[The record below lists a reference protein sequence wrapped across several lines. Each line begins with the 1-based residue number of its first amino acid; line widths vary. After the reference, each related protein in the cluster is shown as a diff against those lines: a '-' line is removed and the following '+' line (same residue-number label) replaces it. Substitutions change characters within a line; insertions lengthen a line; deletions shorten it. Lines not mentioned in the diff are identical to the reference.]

1 MPADHITPLSVPTFE
16 SYQRDASRTLN
27 AGLTAAEQT
36 LDAASGM
43 AEEAGEVL
51 ALIRK
56 HHFQHRPLDRER
68 LAIELG
74 DALWCLTAVAT
85 VSGLSLGEIASRNLS
100 KLAAR
105 YPDGLGQPSS
115 GEHGAS

>member
-1 MPADHITPLSVPTFE
+1 MPADPIAPLGAPTFE

-27 AGLTAAEQT
+27 AALTATEQT

-51 ALIRK
+51 ALVRK
-56 HHFQHRPLDRER
+56 HFFQHRPLDRER

-85 VSGLSLGEIASRNLS
+85 LSGLSLGEIASRNLS
-100 KLAAR
+100 KLADR
-105 YPDGLGQPSS
+105 YPDGLGHKPA
-115 GEHGAS
+115 GERGTP